1 MAYWVKDYDV
11 IVIGAGHAGCEAGLA
26 AARMGC
32 STLVLSTNLEN
43 VALMACNPSIG
54 GPAKAH
60 LVREVDALGGQMA
73 LAIDRTFIQMRMLN
87 TGKGPAV
94 QALRAQADKRAYQW
108 EMRRTLERQER
119 LDLKQ
124 AMVEVIVVDGGR
136 VRGLV
141 TKTGLGYGAKAVI
154 VATGTFLE
162 GRVITGDYSYSSGPS
177 GLLPSRGLSAS
188 LRALGLELGR
198 FKTGTPPRIDRRS
211 VDLSRLIEQRG
222 DEEPYRFSF
231 LSPKEPRPQLS
242 CWLTYTN
249 ERTHEIIRN
258 NLGRAPLFSGEI
270 KGVGPRYCPSIED
283 KVVRF
288 SEKASHQVFL
298 EPEGRETWEM
308 YVLGASTSLPE
319 DVQLEFL
326 RTIPGLERVE
336 IMRPGYAIEYDYIVP
351 TQLKLSLECKAI
363 VGLFSAGQANGS
375 SGYEEAA
382 AQGIVAGINA
392 ALKAMGR
399 EPLVIS
405 RSEGYTGVLVDDL
418 VTKGTPEPYRML
430 TSRAEYRLLLRQGN
444 ADLRL
449 TEKGRQVGLVDDE
462 RYRVYREKLEAVDRL
477 RRTLAKT
484 NVGATPE
491 VQAVLR
497 EAGSAEIRGSVTL
510 KGLLRRP
517 EVELAHLKGLV
528 PGLERVDLEA
538 AAEVEVEVKY
548 AGYIEKQLAQVQ
560 RFRKLEERRLPAD
573 LNYEEIYGLSTEGRQ
588 KLARRRPESV
598 GQAMRISGVSP
609 ADISVLLVYLEGRRR
624 RGFEA
629 PAGKGGGD
637 RVEGSSR
644 DPGTGRTGNGD
655 RGGRGPG
662 SAVSAVSGT
671 APRLEPEG

>member
-1 MAYWVKDYDV
+1 
-11 IVIGAGHAGCEAGLA
+11 
-26 AARMGC
+26 
-32 STLVLSTNLEN
+32 
-43 VALMACNPSIG
+43 
-54 GPAKAH
+54 
-60 LVREVDALGGQMA
+60 
-73 LAIDRTFIQMRMLN
+73 
-87 TGKGPAV
+87 
-94 QALRAQADKRAYQW
+94 
-108 EMRRTLERQER
+108 
-119 LDLKQ
+119 
-124 AMVEVIVVDGGR
+124 
-136 VRGLV
+136 
-141 TKTGLGYGAKAVI
+141 
-154 VATGTFLE
+154 
-162 GRVITGDYSYSSGPS
+162 
-177 GLLPSRGLSAS
+177 
-188 LRALGLELGR
+188 
-198 FKTGTPPRIDRRS
+198 
-211 VDLSRLIEQRG
+211 
-222 DEEPYRFSF
+222 
-231 LSPKEPRPQLS
+231 
-242 CWLTYTN
+242 
-249 ERTHEIIRN
+249 
-258 NLGRAPLFSGEI
+258 
-270 KGVGPRYCPSIED
+270 
-283 KVVRF
+283 
-288 SEKASHQVFL
+288 
-298 EPEGRETWEM
+298 
-308 YVLGASTSLPE
+308 
-319 DVQLEFL
+319 
-326 RTIPGLERVE
+326 
-336 IMRPGYAIEYDYIVP
+336 
-351 TQLKLSLECKAI
+351 CKAI